1 MKPSVANRL
10 QKRLREQDDKRKG
23 RKEELKRKVQGL
35 RRKYRSRSPPRSD
48 SSDSDVEPIRRY
60 DSLDRYRGKR
70 RKDSDSSDRSPVNRK
85 RRERS
90 ESSGSGDSDRTPV
103 KRKRRE
109 RSESSESDSER
120 GKSEERKRRE
130 RSESPEKSDSE
141 RVKTDERKPKGKD
154 KRRER
159 SESPDKS
166 DSEREKAEE
175 RKRRERSE
183 SPEKSDS
190 EEREAERE
198 REKEREKG
206 KARKEKPRED
216 TETRT
221 ARMEWDQ
228 IQEEERM
235 EEERLERERRERNR
249 AGVALPKPVD
259 KAPFVI
265 SGGESKSF
273 GIQEEPYEV
282 QENEREQEREKDR
295 EREREKEKET
305 ERELEKE
312 KERERE
318 LEKEN
323 ERERERVV
331 VEEPQE
337 ERKEDRR
344 EEHEEPENHER
355 ERENENHERE
365 RENEEKSKEVGR
377 DFDESVLR
385 SKFQYAYE
393 DDRESIPSEQYNS
406 KRIEQF
412 ILDKGF
418 MILEYFVVH
427 DLCSFVLVQMPA
439 IGETMMVYVNRQK
452 YPINV
457 SGSAYPKTDLERLK
471 LDKTDGDTNDYENI
485 SMKGFDVAHSPDRIS
500 DTNGRQK
507 SLAYYVQ
514 RQVQRMMYV
523 TQHIDIKPCIL
534 LNGIFGF
541 YDTYQIVRRPVSS
554 EFYPVISLEILFSK
568 TFLLEQ
574 NIPVFYS
581 KLYSIM
587 NQSNRNK
594 MEYLLSSLR
603 SLGDRIERFK
613 REDAERDEKERD
625 KGRIKVLLAKLGQKQ
640 VGIEAERAKMRGED
654 RIAESYATRR
664 LNDEWAQWEEKRVE
678 CNSLYGQIK
687 REYDKDVFMNE
698 VFFHELYYKI
708 RDMEQMIEY
717 LN

>member
-23 RKEELKRKVQGL
+23 RKEELKRKVKGL
-35 RRKYRSRSPPRSD
+35 RRKYLSRSPPREND
-48 SSDSDVEPIRRY
+48 SDSDSPSDSESESDSDGRRRD
-60 DSLDRYRGKR
+60 DSLDVYRGKR
-70 RKDSDSSDRSPVNRK
+70 RASPVRK

-90 ESSGSGDSDRTPV
+90 DSDKSDSEREKREKRKREKSESGSERSDSEKEKREKEKRKRRVRSESDSEKSEKSDSEKSDSEREKREKE

-109 RSESSESDSER
+109 RSESDS
-120 GKSEERKRRE
+120 G
-130 RSESPEKSDSE
+130 
-141 RVKTDERKPKGKD
+141 
-154 KRRER
+154 
-159 SESPDKS
+159 KS
-166 DSEREKAEE
+166 DSEREKR
-175 RKRRERSE
+175 RKR
-183 SPEKSDS
+183 EKSDS
-190 EEREAERE
+190 DKPESPKRE
-198 REKEREKG
+198 RREK
-206 KARKEKPRED
+206 RETERPRED
-216 TETRT
+216 TETKT

-228 IQEEERM
+228 IREEERM
-235 EEERLERERRERNR
+235 EEERLERDRRDRDR
-249 AGVALPKPVD
+249 AAGIVPKPVE

-265 SGGESKSF
+265 SGGEEKGESF
-273 GIQEEPYEV
+273 EVQEEPYEV
-282 QENEREQEREKDR
+282 HAENEAHENEVHAENEAHENEREAHAEKVKEREKQPEKQP
-295 EREREKEKET
+295 ERETRDEPEKET
-305 ERELEKE
+305 RDEPERE
-312 KERERE
+312 
-318 LEKEN
+318 
-323 ERERERVV
+323 
-331 VEEPQE
+331 QE
-337 ERKEDRR
+337 T
-344 EEHEEPENHER
+344 EEPEREHER
-355 ERENENHERE
+355 EQEP
-365 RENEEKSKEVGR
+365 EEPESVGK

-393 DDRESIPSEQYNS
+393 DDRESVPSEQYNS

-412 ILDKGF
+412 ILGKGF
-418 MILEYFVVH
+418 LILEYFLVH
-427 DLCSFVLVQMPA
+427 DLCSFILVQLPA

-471 LDKTDGDTNDYENI
+471 LEKNDGDTNDYENI
-485 SMKGFDVAHSPDRIS
+485 SMKGFDVAHSLDRIS

-541 YDTYQIVRRPVSS
+541 YDTYHIVRRPVSS

-574 NIPVFYS
+574 NIPVFYG

-603 SLGDRIERFK
+603 SLGERIERFK
-613 REDAERDEKERD
+613 RDDAERDEKERD
-625 KGRIKVLLAKLGQKQ
+625 RGRLKAILTKLGQKQ
-640 VGIEAERAKMRGED
+640 IGIEAERAKMRGED

-664 LNDEWAQWEEKRVE
+664 LNDEWAQWEGKRVE
-678 CNSLYGQIK
+678 CNSLYGQVK

-717 LN
+717 LD

>member
-48 SSDSDVEPIRRY
+48 SSSSDSESDSDSDFGPSGRY

-70 RKDSDSSDRSPVNRK
+70 RKDSDSERKPVKERK

-90 ESSGSGDSDRTPV
+90 ESSDE
-103 KRKRRE
+103 RKSEERKPEERKPEKERRRRE
-109 RSESSESDSER
+109 RSESSEERGKERKRKERSESSEER
-120 GKSEERKRRE
+120 GKSEERKPEE
-130 RSESPEKSDSE
+130 RGK
-141 RVKTDERKPKGKD
+141 ERKP
-154 KRRER
+154 
-159 SESPDKS
+159 
-166 DSEREKAEE
+166 EKQKPEE
-175 RKRRERSE
+175 RK
-183 SPEKSDS
+183 PEK
-190 EEREAERE
+190 
-198 REKEREKG
+198 EKVR
-206 KARKEKPRED
+206 EKPRED
-216 TETRT
+216 TDTKT

-235 EEERLERERRERNR
+235 EEERVERERRDRNR
-249 AGVALPKPVD
+249 MDGVALPKPVD

-265 SGGESKSF
+265 SGGEGKSF
-273 GIQEEPYEV
+273 EVQEEPYEV
-282 QENEREQEREKDR
+282 QEENEKHENENENENENEKHEDH
-295 EREREKEKET
+295 ENENEN
-305 ERELEKE
+305 
-312 KERERE
+312 
-318 LEKEN
+318 EN
-323 ERERERVV
+323 ERVIVEPREVRK
-331 VEEPQE
+331 EKHKEKHE
-337 ERKEDRR
+337 DENENEKHEIKERKEIKERPEER
-344 EEHEEPENHER
+344 PEEHKEQAEQEEVE
-355 ERENENHERE
+355 
-365 RENEEKSKEVGR
+365 SKEVGR

-393 DDRESIPSEQYNS
+393 DDRESVPSEQYNS

-427 DLCSFVLVQMPA
+427 DLCSFILVQMPA

-471 LDKTDGDTNDYENI
+471 LEKNDGDTNDYENI
-485 SMKGFDVAHSPDRIS
+485 SMKGFDVAHSLDRIS

-613 REDAERDEKERD
+613 RDDAERDEKERD
-625 KGRIKVLLAKLGQKQ
+625 KGRIKAILSKLGGKQ

-664 LNDEWAQWEEKRVE
+664 LNDEWSQWEGKRVE

-687 REYDKDVFMNE
+687 REYDKDVFMSE

-717 LN
+717 LD